1 MKHDIFGGSAGIVKL
16 AGADEYKLRLVG
28 LPLRNARTDE
38 DRLAWRDGQLCIVR
52 YDREERLLHG
62 QGVSSAVCRR
72 KLRAVV
78 HPFRRR
84 DDLRVQLKIDDLSV
98 VGHRRSHL
106 KNRADF
112 AHRERLRL
120 DHGET
125 VFARAHP
132 IVAAARSVRTHLH
145 VIVRRID
152 VFRDIFENNLI
163 AGTRRRPADL
173 VLHEIAP
180 RDKAA
185 LELARGNG
193 VELGKVIATFLERMS
208 SGLSDMKGF
217 GASTVKSEVIAK
229 ESDEEREWKEFFARC
244 SGVTW
249 PVGSSCTYVK
259 QIGKLRVRN
268 TPENLKLIDEFMD
281 EVKARGVLLEV
292 QTRFVRVAQKTLD
305 EIGAELFPGK
315 GAGYRYDLVEFD
327 AVPAGELERRLASRR
342 DLVENK
348 VCRVTTHPGE
358 EAVFKNV
365 SECIY
370 PTDFDVQMS
379 SYAPSGSNDW
389 VRTGEYGFAT
399 VEPQSFTGDSDD
411 DRRRTGYRPR
421 AERAGH
427 CAA

>member
-1 MKHDIFGGSAGIVKL
+1 MTAKATALTFLGLGLAL
-16 AGADEYKLRLVG
+16 AGCASFEDE
-28 LPLRNARTDE
+28 LPESCVVIEEVKTTPPNKVVIDTKME
-38 DRLAWRDGQLCIVR
+38 VR
-52 YDREERLLHG
+52 SY
-62 QGVSSAVCRR
+62 
-72 KLRAVV
+72 
-78 HPFRRR
+78 P
-84 DDLRVQLKIDDLSV
+84 
-98 VGHRRSHL
+98 
-106 KNRADF
+106 
-112 AHRERLRL
+112 
-120 DHGET
+120 
-125 VFARAHP
+125 
-132 IVAAARSVRTHLH
+132 
-145 VIVRRID
+145 VICS
-152 VFRDIFENNLI
+152 
-163 AGTRRRPADL
+163 
-173 VLHEIAP
+173 
-180 RDKAA
+180 
-185 LELARGNG
+185 
-193 VELGKVIATFLERMS
+193 FLERMS
-208 SGLSDMKGF
+208 SASEDIKSF

-229 ESDEEREWKEFFARC
+229 ESDEDRELKEFFARC
-244 SGVTW
+244 CGATW

-259 QIGKLRVRN
+259 AISKLRVRN

-281 EVKARGVLLEV
+281 EVNARGALLEV

-399 VEPQSFTGDSDD
+399 VEPQSFMMREVGSILQVTPTMTDD
-411 DRRRTGYRPR
+411 GQVIDLELNVQVIAPPEWMDYGMQLPSANGGSYALPMKQPIFAAISPDAKLSVTPGETVLVGSGVSQGKADETEFIFVRTRKLAYDGRP
-421 AERAGH
+421 AKSK
-427 CAA
+427 